1 MLIWRDLS
9 YLARATS
16 YASLGIANVSWVA
29 VTRFGGLSPRAYAA
43 GAAICLLYAIAF
55 MLMELVQRKG

>member
-1 MLIWRDLS
+1 MRIWRDLS
-9 YLARATS
+9 YLALAAS
-16 YASLGIANVSWVA
+16 FASLGIANVSWMA

-43 GAAICLLYAIAF
+43 GAAIGLLYAIAF

>member
-1 MLIWRDLS
+1 MRIWRDLS
-9 YLARATS
+9 YLALATS
-16 YASLGIANVSWVA
+16 VASLGITNVSWAA

-43 GAAICLLYAIAF
+43 GAVIGLLYAIAF